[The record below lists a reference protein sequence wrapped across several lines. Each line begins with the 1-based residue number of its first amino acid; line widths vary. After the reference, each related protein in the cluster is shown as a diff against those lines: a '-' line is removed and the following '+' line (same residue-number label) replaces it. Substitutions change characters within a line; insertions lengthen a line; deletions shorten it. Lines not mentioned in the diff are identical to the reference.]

1 MKGKW
6 VVVKCVS
13 SLKDM
18 FTGIVEELGKVKRLS
33 RRGNVVLLAVEANKI
48 LEDVK
53 IGDSISVNG
62 CCLTIVKK
70 ERDVVSFEMM
80 AETARITN
88 LGGLRAA
95 DKVNLERSLK
105 VGDRISG
112 HFVLGHVDC
121 LGIIRA
127 KGYSRGNLAI
137 TVSAPPE
144 LLKYV
149 LPKGSV
155 SLDGI
160 SLTVADKRAGVFS
173 VYVIPHTLK
182 NTTLGFKNPSDKVN
196 VEFDILAKGQD
207 KKNRDDSHFFWLA

>member
-1 MKGKW
+1 CYIIWQENKK
-6 VVVKCVS
+6 
-13 SLKDM
+13 M
-18 FTGIVEELGKVKRLS
+18 FSGIIEELGRVRS
-33 RRGNVVLLAVEANKI
+33 VARRGNAALLAIEASKI

-70 ERDVVSFEMM
+70 ERNVVSFEMM

-88 LGGLRAA
+88 LGGLRVS

-127 KGYSRGNLAI
+127 KGYFRGNFAFTI
-137 TVSAPPE
+137 SVPPE
-144 LLKYV
+144 FLKYV
-149 LPKGSV
+149 FPKGSV

-160 SLTVADKRAGVFS
+160 SLTIADKRAGALS
-173 VYVIPHTLK
+173 VYIIPHTLK

-207 KKNRDDSHFFWLA
+207 KIIA